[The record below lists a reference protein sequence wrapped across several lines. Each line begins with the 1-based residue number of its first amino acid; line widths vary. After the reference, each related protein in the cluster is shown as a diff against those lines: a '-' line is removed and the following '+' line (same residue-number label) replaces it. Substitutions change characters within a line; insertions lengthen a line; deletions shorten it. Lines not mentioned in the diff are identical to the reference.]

1 MPKGLGA
8 TYKADTYWSS
18 FGNNIVEY
26 GNLVTVTTNGSSYG
40 TVSGGGA
47 YEEGEQV
54 TLTAKPHESVL
65 VNWKEM
71 TPLFAGWYKDNQ
83 KISSDL
89 VYSFT
94 MGTEDLQIEARFYVD
109 NTNVGDGSIIDDYNK
124 IDGTNVTFSGQL
136 TVNGSQPWNLNRFSF
151 EWIFSSSLLVNS
163 SMSATTIEVKAH
175 PEELAYHWNFIS
187 LPYDVKIS
195 DIGKPYE
202 SSQFVIRYYDGASRA
217 AEGMGSSW
225 KQLGANDVM
234 KANQGYIMM
243 PNVGSPD
250 NDVWYTFNSSIDN
263 MNKLF
268 NNQEVTIPLP
278 AHASTAAC

>member
-1 MPKGLGA
+1 M
-8 TYKADTYWSS
+8 
-18 FGNNIVEY
+18 
-26 GNLVTVTTNGSSYG
+26 
-40 TVSGGGA
+40 
-47 YEEGEQV
+47 
-54 TLTAKPHESVL
+54 
-65 VNWKEM
+65 
-71 TPLFAGWYKDNQ
+71 
-83 KISSDL
+83 
-89 VYSFT
+89 
-94 MGTEDLQIEARFYVD
+94 D
-109 NTNVGDGSIIDDYNK
+109 NTNVGDGSIIDDSNK